1 MEINISNFAHKPL
14 MCMHVARFICID
26 FCFCCCSFFC
36 RISYLSYGFFPPHYC
51 NAFSS
56 GVCRLFDH
64 IVSMP
69 FPCLIAI
76 PPCPTVLFLFV
87 QNFLFNHMKL
97 IPTNFL
103 YLYFFSV
110 LNFLFTSLSFDLMRL
125 YLWVCCAYFADFQS
139 FSWWLLTLFNSFY
152 PFVAHF
158 EAHFLLEWT

>member
-1 MEINISNFAHKPL
+1 MYACGSIY
-14 MCMHVARFICID
+14 MHWLLLLLLL
-26 FCFCCCSFFC
+26 FFL
-36 RISYLSYGFFPPHYC
+36 SYLLSVVWFFPPHYC

-110 LNFLFTSLSFDLMRL
+110 SNFLFTSLSFDLMRL